1 MSLPTIFS
9 RFSAFGFSGSR
20 SELPS
25 FGAASRVVSLV
36 PTSASVFIG
45 CASGVDAYFRWRFP
59 SASVF
64 SASSFGSGRGVF
76 AARSVAVVRAVA
88 AAGGLLPSHT
98 SDHMPSSPHHSVE
111 LPSNWPVRSAML
123 RKPSIELI
131 IVNLLLRFIA

>member
-64 SASSFGSGRGVF
+64 YASSFGSGPGAF

-88 AAGGLLPSHT
+88 AADGLWVSFPCSPYPAGLLP
-98 SDHMPSSPHHSVE
+98 PPL
-111 LPSNWPVRSAML
+111 LPVLSAGVVLVHGLPLPLLWALML
-123 RKPSIELI
+123 HPWFS
-131 IVNLLLRFIA
+131 